1 MAEKT
6 RRDFVK
12 HGALGAISAATLGRA
27 KTGRAAKA
35 SRQLNLGVIGCGG
48 RWQSLAALWAKQ
60 DGLRIRYLC
69 DVDRRVLETA
79 AQERKWQRDGD
90 FDGEREQVPND
101 EEANALLRRQYRA
114 HWAAPQNA

>member
-1 MAEKT
+1 
-6 RRDFVK
+6 
-12 HGALGAISAATLGRA
+12 
-27 KTGRAAKA
+27 
-35 SRQLNLGVIGCGG
+35 
-48 RWQSLAALWAKQ
+48 
-60 DGLRIRYLC
+60 LC